1 MLNPRNSFPSRDRE
15 GAVVTIRG
23 LAEIFSELS
32 PAWLSI
38 HGRMT
43 AAADRD
49 TQLMIRVQH
58 DDAASFGE
66 LLNRN
71 RNLVVNYL
79 SRMVVNRAIAEELAQ
94 DVFIRVYRSRRGYE
108 PTAKFSTWLYR
119 ITTNVALN
127 HFRDEKRTRNEI
139 SLDVQDAVQVRRE
152 AQDRALLIE
161 DRLVREVVA
170 RQIRLAIRSL
180 PPKQRA
186 AVIMHKYDEM
196 DYAQIARVLGC
207 SPSAVKALMFRA
219 YETLRMRLHYLQTGD

>member
-1 MLNPRNSFPSRDRE
+1 
-15 GAVVTIRG
+15 
-23 LAEIFSELS
+23 
-32 PAWLSI
+32 
-38 HGRMT
+38 MT
-43 AAADRD
+43 ATADLD
-49 TQLMIRVQH
+49 TQLMIAVQR
-58 DDAASFGE
+58 DDASSFSE

-94 DVFIRVYRSRRGYE
+94 DVFVRIYRSRQTYE

-127 HFRDEKRTRNEI
+127 HFRDERRSQNQI
-139 SLDVQDAVQVRRE
+139 SLDVPDSVPVRRE
-152 AQDRALLIE
+152 AQDRAQLIE
-161 DRLVREVVA
+161 DRLVGEVVA
-170 RQIRLAIRSL
+170 RQIRHAIRAL

-207 SPSAVKALMFRA
+207 SASAVKALMFRA
-219 YETLRMRLHYLQTGD
+219 YETLRLRLRSLQTGS